1 MTLAELIKKLYEVR
15 TNVQTIVD
23 ETKSKKTIDTANKSL
38 ATLDE
43 VLKDIDKK

>member
-1 MTLAELIKKLYEVR
+1 MTLQDLIKKLYEVR
-15 TNVQTIVD
+15 TNVQAISD
-23 ETKSKKTIDTANKSL
+23 ETKSKKTTENANKAL